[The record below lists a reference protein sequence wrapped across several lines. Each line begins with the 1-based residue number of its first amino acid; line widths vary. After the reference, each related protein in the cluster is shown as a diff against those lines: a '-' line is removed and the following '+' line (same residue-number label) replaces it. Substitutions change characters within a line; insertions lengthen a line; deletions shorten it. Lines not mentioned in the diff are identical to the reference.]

1 MHGLPP
7 TLYILTVILVTSA
20 PALSSR
26 GTTKAST
33 SPSMDDVSSRSSWK
47 NYANE
52 DLSRNINID
61 DDSSFGVATPFLKSF
76 MQVKL
81 LSFYTFVLW
90 DAFLSLR
97 LHIYG
102 ITCWPFQFGVA
113 LMSTQM
119 KNVPKPESYSLGV
132 VTGVRTLGTSGLSR
146 VIFHPFQSPMY
157 PLCMHDASGNTF

>member
-81 LSFYTFVLW
+81 PSFYTFCPLGC
-90 DAFLSLR
+90 FLVSQTSHLR
-97 LHIYG
+97 YHML
-102 ITCWPFQFGVA
+102 TLSVRVRA
-113 LMSTQM
+113 
-119 KNVPKPESYSLGV
+119 NVNSNEKCS
-132 VTGVRTLGTSGLSR
+132 
-146 VIFHPFQSPMY
+146 
-157 PLCMHDASGNTF
+157 

>member
-1 MHGLPP
+1 M
-7 TLYILTVILVTSA
+7 LTVILVTSA

-81 LSFYTFVLW
+81 LSFNTLSSGMFLVSQTSHLMVSDI
-90 DAFLSLR
+90 DAFR
-97 LHIYG
+97 
-102 ITCWPFQFGVA
+102 
-113 LMSTQM
+113 
-119 KNVPKPESYSLGV
+119 
-132 VTGVRTLGTSGLSR
+132 TG
-146 VIFHPFQSPMY
+146 
-157 PLCMHDASGNTF
+157 